1 VELEQSRRGFEQNGV
16 KIAAVTYDSQ
26 EILHRF
32 SATHQLRYP
41 CLSDKGSVVIRE
53 FGLLNPNIPKHDP
66 FYGIP
71 FPGDYLISPD
81 GVIKA
86 KYFLPDYQTRVAS
99 SEILLNEFRAN
110 ANDKSISLTAGGIRI
125 VITPSTDHAV
135 AGQEIGVAADF
146 SIAKG
151 WHIYGQPL
159 PANYTPTTIV
169 FDRDCVSKQSFEYP
183 QPQKVSFPELGETL
197 PVYADS
203 FRAKGKI
210 LARPGLKPGDYKLKG
225 TLSFQECSNQICKIP
240 QSATFEIPFRI
251 DPMAS
256 AAPKPS
262 TG

>member
-1 VELEQSRRGFEQNGV
+1 V
-16 KIAAVTYDSQ
+16 KIAVISYDSQ
-26 EILHRF
+26 EILRRF
-32 SATHQLRYP
+32 GDAHKLGYP

-53 FGLLNPNIPKHDP
+53 FGILNSNIPQGHP

-71 FPGDYLISPD
+71 FPGEYLISPD
-81 GVIKA
+81 GIIRA

-99 SEILLNEFRAN
+99 SEILLDQFDTISNG
-110 ANDKSISLTAGGIRI
+110 KLVSITAGDIRI

-146 SIAKG
+146 TIAKG

-169 FDRDCVSKQSFEYP
+169 FESDCVAEQSFEYP
-183 QPQKVSFPELGETL
+183 DPKKVTFPNLGETL
-197 PVYADS
+197 PVYAGN
-203 FRAKGKI
+203 FRVKGKI

-225 TLSFQECSNQICKIP
+225 KLSFQECSEQICKIP
-240 QSATFEIPFRI
+240 QSVTFEIPFSI

-262 TG
+262 TGTGS

>member
-1 VELEQSRRGFEQNGV
+1 VELEQSRQGFEKQGV
-16 KIAAVTYDSQ
+16 KVAAITFDSH
-26 EILHRF
+26 EILQRF
-32 SATHQLRYP
+32 SAAHHLDYP
-41 CLSDKGSVVIRE
+41 LLSDKGSVVIRE
-53 FGLLNPNIPKHDP
+53 FGILNTNVPKNHP

-99 SEILLNEFRAN
+99 SEILLNEFGADVN
-110 ANDKSISLTAGGIRI
+110 AQSVSLTAGDIRI

-135 AGQEIGVAADF
+135 AGQEIGVAAQF
-146 SIAKG
+146 TIAEG

-169 FDRDCVSKQSFEYP
+169 FDSDCVAKQAFEYP
-183 QPQKVSFPELGETL
+183 DPDKVAFPQLGETL
-197 PVYADS
+197 PVYAGN
-203 FRAKGKI
+203 FRVKGKI

-225 TLSFQECSNQICKIP
+225 KLSFQECSEQICKIP
-240 QSATFEIPFRI
+240 QSVTFEIPFRI

-262 TG
+262 TL